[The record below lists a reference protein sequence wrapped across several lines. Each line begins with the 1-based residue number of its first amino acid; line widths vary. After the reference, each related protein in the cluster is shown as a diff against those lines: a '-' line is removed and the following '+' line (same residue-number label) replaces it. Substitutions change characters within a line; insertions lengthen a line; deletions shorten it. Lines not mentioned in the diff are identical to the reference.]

1 MSRLV
6 RSQDGARERN
16 ARKTQTNLGKYFQK
30 ADVFSTIMLLVFSSR
45 VDNPLSVSGFF
56 FSSLHSSSHWPGVY
70 PNIWWWVRA
79 GGRLR
84 ALLIEWKSVEPLELY
99 PSNKRKLFAPSHSH
113 KIAQTVHFSHFL
125 KVFLSCEDSRLKW
138 SPLLFLYLRGNKLFS
153 LEDVR
158 YWARES
164 RIIVL
169 SWSLIP
175 SQQDNNNNTMT
186 SLDKQR
192 HSIQGHLITLHSFLC
207 GLFVG

>member
-1 MSRLV
+1 
-6 RSQDGARERN
+6 
-16 ARKTQTNLGKYFQK
+16 
-30 ADVFSTIMLLVFSSR
+30 MLLVFSSR
-45 VDNPLSVSGFF
+45 VDNPLSASGFLF
-56 FSSLHSSSHWPGVY
+56 FSLHSSSHWPGVY

-125 KVFLSCEDSRLKW
+125 KVFLSCEDCEDWNDHHYCFSIW
-138 SPLLFLYLRGNKLFS
+138 GAINSFLWKMWGI
-153 LEDVR
+153 EQGG
-158 YWARES
+158 S

-207 GLFVG
+207 WLFVG

>member
-6 RSQDGARERN
+6 RSQDGARENRSQN
-16 ARKTQTNLGKYFQK
+16 TDKLGKI
-30 ADVFSTIMLLVFSSR
+30 FSKGGCFLHNYAAGIFITSWYSVKCEWFSLLF
-45 VDNPLSVSGFF
+45 
-56 FSSLHSSSHWPGVY
+56 SLHSSSHWPGVY

-138 SPLLFLYLRGNKLFS
+138 SPPLFLYLRDNKLFS

-158 YWARES
+158 YWARTQGGS
-164 RIIVL
+164 KQDY
-169 SWSLIP
+169 SLILIID
-175 SQQDNNNNTMT
+175 SVTTGQQ
-186 SLDKQR
+186 
-192 HSIQGHLITLHSFLC
+192 
-207 GLFVG
+207 